1 MTSPRRYG
9 TKARGRRGSALILV
23 LMLTFA
29 LAALAGSAI
38 LLSSTA
44 NLSTKS
50 REGEKDLRYAADA
63 AVAIGESQVQMNPTA
78 LPNTGYTQLATN
90 AAMLAADSTPVP
102 GLTYNLYGGITG
114 SATRQNGRF
123 ITLVAQAIDSN
134 RHRTF
139 IRHIELAQESFAKF
153 AYFSNNENGICFG
166 SGDILYGPVFTNG
179 SVSTCGSPQKA
190 TFYDS
195 VGAAGTVTNGNTA
208 LDTFYDGYK
217 QHQSP
222 IKLPNTSALS
232 GLFSRASV
240 GGTVFTSPNANTD
253 STGDVKSRL
262 EFVAYN
268 NTNPVTADSTGAGE
282 GFVKFYAIDPT
293 RKYWANN
300 ANFTTAHIRDSVE
313 TSYLRA
319 GLHHT
324 ADWHNCGDWHYV
336 ADSIV
341 APVASQSVHY
351 SWQFFPAAVHDSTWF
366 QNPMNNAG
374 VLVHG
379 QHYGWYSGGN
389 VLHWFVRDSI
399 AAGAPTTGLDS
410 NFTRVYDASH
420 SFLGAS
426 FAKESLA
433 VMTYVGSATA
443 ANRWKVWLSV
453 ITPNRDG
460 SAASPDVVCYPGGDP
475 HLVSLERTDWIDSVT
490 TDAGYLKGYGQRG
503 GSDTTY
509 TYGVGSPGL
518 VMPTYAGVGAWT
530 MWPVASPIS
539 YPSTSWGT
547 PSLTWKQHHADW
559 PALFPLD
566 STYNPAFQG
575 VVAVHGTT
583 AISGNVDAHVT
594 VYTDGSMGLI
604 DNLRLVTDESDTL
617 CKHGIGIV
625 AGNDITAMDNAI
637 NVPQHWRTNDAS
649 SSTGTNFVT
658 LRPGSFGGSLYV
670 ESTVM
675 SLGSWGAEG
684 LNSDT
689 NYVSSVLCPASD
701 PPDNIYK
708 RGCLYVFGSIIQNL
722 RVTVNSGSGGAGGYG
737 YSKRYQYDICAVKNP
752 LPYFPTTG
760 RLVLNKYYE
769 HDPNHFNVAAL
780 YNALALP

>member
-1 MTSPRRYG
+1 MTSPRRHG
-9 TKARGRRGSALILV
+9 TTARGRRGSALILV

-63 AVAIGESQVQMNPTA
+63 AAAIGESQVQMNPTA

-102 GLTYNLYGGITG
+102 GITYNLYGGITG

-123 ITLVAQAIDSN
+123 ITLVAQAMDSS

-166 SGDILYGPVFTNG
+166 SGDILYGPVFSNG
-179 SVSTCGSPQKA
+179 SISTCGSPQKA

-195 VGAAGTVTNGNTA
+195 VGAAGTVTNGNVA

-217 QHQSP
+217 QNQPP
-222 IKLPNTSALS
+222 IQLPNTSALN
-232 GLFSRASV
+232 GLFSRAAV
-240 GGTVFTSPNANTD
+240 GGTSFVSPNANTD
-253 STGDVKSRL
+253 STNIVKSRL

-268 NTNPVTADSTGAGE
+268 NTNPNTTDSTGAGE
-282 GFVKFYAIDPT
+282 GFVKFYAI
-293 RKYWANN
+293 N
-300 ANFTTAHIRDSVE
+300 TTATYWTTKYATAHLRDSAE
-313 TSYLRA
+313 ASYLRA
-319 GLHHT
+319 GINHY
-324 ADWHNCGDWHYV
+324 ADWHNCGDWHYIG
-336 ADSIV
+336 DSLPGTTTV
-341 APVASQSVHY
+341 PTY
-351 SWQFFPAAVHDSTWF
+351 SWQFFPAATHDSLWLDSAIVG
-366 QNPMNNAG
+366 QGKAA
-374 VLVHG
+374 HG
-379 QHYGWYSGGN
+379 GNTGWYDGQGW
-389 VLHWFVRDSI
+389 LHWFTKDST
-399 AAGAPTTGLDS
+399 AALRVAGQDS
-410 NFTRVYDASH
+410 GFTQKYNAAHSWLQTNFVS
-420 SFLGAS
+420 
-426 FAKESLA
+426 ESLA
-433 VMTYVGSATA
+433 VKNYFGSQSA
-443 ANRWKVWLSV
+443 ANRWSLWLAV
-453 ITPNRDG
+453 ITPNRDA
-460 SAASPDVVCYPGGDP
+460 SLNSPDPVCYPGGDP
-475 HLVSLERTDWIDSVT
+475 HLVSVERMGWYDT
-490 TDAGYLKGYGQRG
+490 TGASGLNSTNRGYGWRG
-503 GSDTTY
+503 GTDSTY
-509 TYGVGSPGL
+509 TFTAGGPGKQKPVAL
-518 VMPTYAGVGAWT
+518 GVGAWQL
-530 MWPVASPIS
+530 WPVGSPIT
-539 YPSTSWGT
+539 YPTNSTGT

-566 STYNPAFQG
+566 SVYNPAFQG
-575 VVAVHGTT
+575 VVAVSGTT

-594 VYTDGSMGLI
+594 IYTDGSMGLV

-617 CKHGIGIV
+617 CKHGMGIV
-625 AGNDITAMDNAI
+625 AGNDISALDNAI
-637 NVPQHWRTNDAS
+637 NVPQHWYPNDAN

-658 LRPGSFGGSLYV
+658 LRNGSFGGSLYV

-722 RVTVNSGSGGAGGYG
+722 RETVNSGSGGAGGYG
-737 YSKRYQYDICAVKNP
+737 YAKRYQYDICAVKNP

-780 YNALALP
+780 YSALALP

>member
-1 MTSPRRYG
+1 MTSLRRKR
-9 TKARGRRGSALILV
+9 TTARGRRGSALILV

-63 AVAIGESQVQMNPTA
+63 AVAVGESQVQMNPTA
-78 LPNTGYTQLATN
+78 LPNTGYTQMATN

-102 GLTYNLYGGITG
+102 GITYNLYGGITG

-123 ITLVAQAIDSN
+123 ITLVAQAMDSA

-166 SGDILYGPVFTNG
+166 SGDILYGPVFSNG
-179 SVSTCGSPQKA
+179 NISTCGSPQKA
-190 TFYDS
+190 TFDDS
-195 VGAAGTVTNGNTA
+195 VGAAGTVTNGNSA
-208 LDTFYDGYK
+208 LDTFYLGYK
-217 QHQSP
+217 QNQAP
-222 IKLPNTSALS
+222 IALPNTTALN
-232 GLFSRASV
+232 GLFARAAV
-240 GGTVFTSPNANTD
+240 GGTAFTSPNSNTD
-253 STGDVKSRL
+253 STGIVKSRL

-268 NTNPVTADSTGAGE
+268 TTSPVSPDSTAAGE
-282 GFVKFYAIDPT
+282 GFVKFYALDPT
-293 RKYWANN
+293 KKYWASNVN
-300 ANFTTAHIRDSVE
+300 LSTAHLRDSAE
-313 TSYLRA
+313 GSYLRS
-319 GLHHT
+319 GINHV

-336 ADSIV
+336 ADSV
-341 APVASQSVHY
+341 VTPVASQSIHY
-351 SWQFFPAAVHDSTWF
+351 SWQFFPAAVHDSGWF
-366 QNPMNNAG
+366 QTVVSNG
-374 VLVHG
+374 GILVHG
-379 QHYGWYSGGN
+379 QHHGWYDGGN
-389 VLHWFVRDSI
+389 VLHWFMKDSTS
-399 AAGAPTTGLDS
+399 ATPAYGLDS
-410 NFTRVYDASH
+410 NFMRVYDAAHLGLGS
-420 SFLGAS
+420 SFVR
-426 FAKESLA
+426 ESLA
-433 VMTYVGSATA
+433 VVNAVSTAT
-443 ANRWKVWLSV
+443 RWQLWLSV
-453 ITPNRDG
+453 ITPSRDA
-460 SAASPDVVCYPGGDP
+460 SAASPEVACYPGGDP
-475 HLVSLERTDWIDSVT
+475 HLVSIERTDWIDSVAT
-490 TDAGYLKGYGQRG
+490 NPGYLRGYGWRG
-503 GSDTTY
+503 GTDSTY
-509 TYGVGSPGL
+509 TYGVGGPGL
-518 VMPTYAGVGAWT
+518 QMPSYAGVGLYT
-530 MWPVASPIS
+530 MWPIASPIT

-547 PSLTWKQHHADW
+547 PSLTWKTHHADW

-566 STYNPAFQG
+566 SVYNPAFQG

-594 VYTDGSMGLI
+594 VYTDGSMGMI

-617 CKHGIGIV
+617 CKHGMGIV
-625 AGNDITAMDNAI
+625 AGNDITALDNPI
-637 NVPQHWRTNDAS
+637 NVPQHWMEADAN

-684 LNSDT
+684 LNADT
-689 NYVSSVLCPASD
+689 DYVSSVLCPASA

-769 HDPNHFNVAAL
+769 HDPNHFNVSAL
-780 YNALALP
+780 YSALALP

>member
-1 MTSPRRYG
+1 MTSPRRHG
-9 TKARGRRGSALILV
+9 TTARGRRGSALILV

-63 AVAIGESQVQMNPTA
+63 AVAIGESQVEMNPTA
-78 LPNTGYTQLATN
+78 LPNTGYTQMATN
-90 AAMLAADSTPVP
+90 AAMLAADSSAVP
-102 GLTYNLYGGITG
+102 GITYNLYGGITG

-123 ITLVAQAIDSN
+123 ITLVAQAMDSN

-166 SGDILYGPVFTNG
+166 SGDILYGPVFSNG
-179 SVSTCGSPQKA
+179 NISTCGSPQKA

-217 QHQSP
+217 QNQTP
-222 IKLPNTSALS
+222 IALPNTSALN
-232 GLFSRASV
+232 GLFSRAAV
-240 GGTVFTSPNANTD
+240 GGTQFTSPNANTD
-253 STGDVKSRL
+253 STGIVKSRL

-268 NTNPVTADSTGAGE
+268 NTNPVSPDSTGAGE
-282 GFVKFYAIDPT
+282 GFVRFYAIDPT
-293 RKYWANN
+293 KKYWATNVN
-300 ANFTTAHIRDSVE
+300 LTTSAMRDSAE
-313 TSYLRA
+313 ASYLRA
-319 GLHHT
+319 GLNHV

-336 ADSIV
+336 ADSV
-341 APVASQSVHY
+341 VSPAASASIHY
-351 SWQFFPAAVHDSTWF
+351 SWQFFPAAVHDSAWF
-366 QNPMNNAG
+366 VTAVNNAG
-374 VLVHG
+374 VAVHG
-379 QHYGWYSGGN
+379 QSHGWYDGSG
-389 VLHWFVRDSI
+389 VLHWFMKDSTSVTP
-399 AAGAPTTGLDS
+399 AYGLDS
-410 NFTRVYDASH
+410 NFTRVYDAAH
-420 SFLGAS
+420 TFLGTS
-426 FAKESLA
+426 FVRESLA
-433 VMTYVGSATA
+433 VVKATTTA
-443 ANRWKVWLSV
+443 TRWTMWLSV
-453 ITPNRDG
+453 ITPARDA
-460 SAASPDVVCYPGGDP
+460 SSASPEVVCYAAGDP
-475 HLVSLERTDWIDSVT
+475 HLVSMERTDWIDSVVGSL
-490 TDAGYLKGYGQRG
+490 GYLKGYGWRG
-503 GSDTTY
+503 GTDSTY
-509 TYGVGSPGL
+509 TYGAGGPGL
-518 VMPTYAGVGAWT
+518 NMPSYAGVGAWT
-530 MWPVASPIS
+530 LWSTVGSPIV
-539 YPSTSWGT
+539 YPTTSWGT

-559 PALFPLD
+559 PVLFPLD
-566 STYNPAFQG
+566 SVYNPAFQG
-575 VVAVHGTT
+575 VVAVHGTS
-583 AISGNVDAHVT
+583 AISGNVDGHVT
-594 VYTDGSMGLI
+594 VYTDGSMGIL

-617 CKHGIGIV
+617 CKHGMGIV
-625 AGNDITAMDNAI
+625 AGNDISGLDNAI
-637 NVPQHWRTNDAS
+637 NVPQHWMENDAN

-658 LRPGSFGGSLYV
+658 LRNGSFGGSLYV

-722 RVTVNSGSGGAGGYG
+722 RETVNSGSGGVAGYG
-737 YSKRYQYDICAVKNP
+737 YAKRYQYDICAVKNP

>member
-1 MTSPRRYG
+1 MTSPRRHG
-9 TKARGRRGSALILV
+9 TTARGRRGSALILV

-78 LPNTGYTQLATN
+78 LPNTGYTQMATN
-90 AAMLAADSTPVP
+90 AAMLAADSSAVP
-102 GLTYNLYGGITG
+102 GITYNLYGGITG

-123 ITLVAQAIDSN
+123 ITLVAQAMDSN

-166 SGDILYGPVFTNG
+166 SGDILYGPVFSNG
-179 SVSTCGSPQKA
+179 NISTCAPTQKA

-217 QHQSP
+217 QNQPP
-222 IKLPNTSALS
+222 IALPNTSALN

-240 GGTVFTSPNANTD
+240 GGTSFISPNANTD
-253 STGDVKSRL
+253 STGIVKSRL

-268 NTNPVTADSTGAGE
+268 TTNPATADSTGAGE
-282 GFVKFYAIDPT
+282 GFVKFYAI
-293 RKYWANN
+293 N
-300 ANFTTAHIRDSVE
+300 TTANYWNAFTAGAKRDSAQA
-313 TSYLRA
+313 SYLRA
-319 GLHHT
+319 GINHY
-324 ADWHNCGDWHYV
+324 ADHHNCGDWHFV
-336 ADSIV
+336 ADSQPGV
-341 APVASQSVHY
+341 TLGHAYY
-351 SWQFFPAAVHDSTWF
+351 SWQFFPAAVHDSLWF
-366 QNPMNNAG
+366 ENPATLNGISMTGA
-374 VLVHG
+374 VKT
-379 QHYGWYSGGN
+379 GWYSGDS
-389 VLHWFVRDSI
+389 VLHWFIRDSG
-399 AAGAPTTGLDS
+399 AGPTYKPGLDS
-410 NFTRVYDASH
+410 NFTQTYSAGTHPWLTNQYVSEESRLLLDLPTH
-420 SFLGAS
+420 SA
-426 FAKESLA
+426 
-433 VMTYVGSATA
+433 ATA
-443 ANRWKVWLSV
+443 WAVWITT
-453 ITPNRDG
+453 ITPARDG
-460 SAASPDVVCYPGGDP
+460 PAPAEACYPGGSP
-475 HLVSLERTDWIDSVT
+475 YLVSMERTGWRDSLT
-490 TDAGYLKGYGQRG
+490 ASGNAWYDKGYGWKG
-503 GSDTTY
+503 GTDTTY
-509 TYGVGSPGL
+509 TYTTGSPGVVKPTAFGTGAWAMWSTVGSPI
-518 VMPTYAGVGAWT
+518 VYPT
-530 MWPVASPIS
+530 
-539 YPSTSWGT
+539 TSAGT
-547 PSLTWKQHHADW
+547 PPLTWKQNHMDW

-566 STYNPAFQG
+566 SVYNPAFQG

-583 AISGNVDAHVT
+583 AISGNVDGHVT
-594 VYTDGSMGLI
+594 VYTDGSMGLV

-617 CKHGIGIV
+617 CKHGMGIV
-625 AGNDITAMDNAI
+625 AGNDISGLDNAI
-637 NVPQHWRTNDAS
+637 NVPQHWMPNDAN

-658 LRPGSFGGSLYV
+658 LRSGSFGGSLYV

-722 RVTVNSGSGGAGGYG
+722 RETVNSGSGGVAGYG
-737 YSKRYQYDICAVKNP
+737 YAKRYQYDICAVKNP

-769 HDPNHFNVAAL
+769 HDPNHFSVSAL
-780 YNALALP
+780 YSALALP

>member
-1 MTSPRRYG
+1 
-9 TKARGRRGSALILV
+9 
-23 LMLTFA
+23 MLTFA

-78 LPNTGYTQLATN
+78 LPNTGYTQMATN
-90 AAMLAADSTPVP
+90 AAMLAADSSAVP
-102 GLTYNLYGGITG
+102 GITYNLYGGITG

-123 ITLVAQAIDSN
+123 ITLVAQAMDSN

-166 SGDILYGPVFTNG
+166 SGDILYGPVFSNG
-179 SVSTCGSPQKA
+179 SISTCGSPQKA
-190 TFYDS
+190 TFEDS

-217 QHQSP
+217 QNQTP
-222 IKLPNTSALS
+222 IALPNTSALN
-232 GLFSRASV
+232 GLFSRAAV
-240 GGTVFTSPNANTD
+240 GGTSFTSPNANTD
-253 STGDVKSRL
+253 STGIVKSRL

-268 NTNPVTADSTGAGE
+268 TTNPNTADSTGVGE
-282 GFVKFYAIDPT
+282 GFVKFYSINT
-293 RKYWANN
+293 
-300 ANFTTAHIRDSVE
+300 TTALYWNTFAAGSKRDSAE
-313 TSYLRA
+313 ASYLRA
-319 GLHHT
+319 GINHY

-341 APVASQSVHY
+341 TPVASQSIHY
-351 SWQFFPAAVHDSTWF
+351 SWQFFPRAAYDSTWF
-366 QNPMNNAG
+366 LNAATNSG
-374 VLVHG
+374 PITIHG
-379 QHYGWYSGGN
+379 QKYTWYSGDN
-389 VLHWFVRDSI
+389 TLHWFAKDSI
-399 AAGAPTTGLDS
+399 LGTPTAGLDS
-410 NFTRVYDASH
+410 NFTQKYNAAH
-420 SFLGAS
+420 SWLQTNFIA
-426 FAKESLA
+426 ESLA
-433 VMTYVGSATA
+433 VANMKATNNA
-443 ANRWKVWLSV
+443 ANKWALWIAT
-453 ITPNRDG
+453 ITPNRD
-460 SAASPDVVCYPGGDP
+460 ANANAPEPVCYPGGDP
-475 HLVSLERTDWIDSVT
+475 HLVAVERMQWIDSVNT
-490 TDAGYLKGYGQRG
+490 GPGYLHGYGWRG
-503 GSDTTY
+503 GADSTY
-509 TYGVGSPGL
+509 TYGVGGPGL
-518 VMPTYAGVGAWT
+518 QMPTYAGVGSWT
-530 MWPVASPIS
+530 LWPVGSPIT
-539 YPSTSWGT
+539 YPTNSTGT
-547 PSLTWKQHHADW
+547 PSLTWKQHHADY

-566 STYNPAFQG
+566 SVYNPAFQG

-583 AISGNVDAHVT
+583 SISGNVDAHVT
-594 VYTDGSMGLI
+594 VYTDGSMGII
-604 DNLRLVTDESDTL
+604 DDLRLVTDESDTL
-617 CKHGIGIV
+617 CKHGMGIV
-625 AGNDITAMDNAI
+625 AGNDISGLDNAI
-637 NVPQHWRTNDAS
+637 NVPQHWYPGDPS

-658 LRPGSFGGSLYV
+658 LRHGSFGGSLYV

-722 RVTVNSGSGGAGGYG
+722 RETVNSGSGGVAGYG
-737 YSKRYQYDICAVKNP
+737 YAKRYQYDICAVKNP

-769 HDPNHFNVAAL
+769 HDPNHFSVSAL
-780 YNALALP
+780 YSALALP

>member
-1 MTSPRRYG
+1 MTSPRRHG
-9 TKARGRRGSALILV
+9 TTARGRRGSALILV

-44 NLSTKS
+44 SLSTKS

-63 AVAIGESQVQMNPTA
+63 AVAVGESNVQMNPTA

-102 GLTYNLYGGITG
+102 GITYNLYGGITG

-123 ITLVAQAIDSN
+123 VTLVAQAMDSA

-166 SGDILYGPVFTNG
+166 SGDILYGPVFSNG
-179 SVSTCGSPQKA
+179 DISTCSGQKA
-190 TFYDS
+190 TFDDS
-195 VGAAGTVTNGNTA
+195 VGAHGTVTNGNPA
-208 LDTFYDGYK
+208 ADTFYKGYK
-217 QHQSP
+217 TGQP
-222 IKLPNTSALS
+222 TITLPNTSALN
-232 GLFSRASV
+232 GLFARAQV
-240 GGTVFTSPNANTD
+240 GNTKFISPNANTD
-253 STGDVKSRL
+253 STGIVKSRL

-268 NTNPVTADSTGAGE
+268 TTNPSATDSTGPGE
-282 GFVKFYAIDPT
+282 GFVKFYAINT
-293 RKYWANN
+293 NATYWSTNYA
-300 ANFTTAHIRDSVE
+300 TAHLRDSAE
-313 TSYLRA
+313 ASYLR
-319 GLHHT
+319 GGINHV

-336 ADSIV
+336 ADSIPGS
-341 APVASQSVHY
+341 APTY
-351 SWQFFPAAVHDSTWF
+351 SWQFFPAAIHDSAWF
-366 QNPMNNAG
+366 YNPATGNGVALHGANYGWWDGSGTAHWFSKDSVTGTPVAGSDSSFLVVNNAQHSWLGANYLSEFSRLFTYRGAQNPANA
-374 VLVHG
+374 
-379 QHYGWYSGGN
+379 W
-389 VLHWFVRDSI
+389 
-399 AAGAPTTGLDS
+399 A
-410 NFTRVYDASH
+410 
-420 SFLGAS
+420 
-426 FAKESLA
+426 
-433 VMTYVGSATA
+433 
-443 ANRWKVWLSV
+443 VWLAV
-453 ITPNRDG
+453 ITPQRDG
-460 SAASPDVVCYPGGDP
+460 TPTSPEPACYPGGNP
-475 HLVSLERTDWIDSVT
+475 HLVAVERVKWRDT
-490 TDAGYLKGYGQRG
+490 TVAGNGFNKGYGWKG
-503 GSDTTY
+503 GTDTTY
-509 TYGVGSPGL
+509 TYGVGGPGL
-518 VMPTYAGVGAWT
+518 QMPANNYGVGSWSL
-530 MWPVASPIS
+530 WPISSPIT
-539 YPSTSWGT
+539 YPTNSTGT
-547 PSLTWKQHHADW
+547 PSLTWKQHHTDW

-566 STYNPAFQG
+566 SVYNPAFQG
-575 VVAVHGTT
+575 VVAVAGTT

-594 VYTDGSMGLI
+594 VYTDGSMGMI

-637 NVPQHWRTNDAS
+637 NVPQHWYPGDPS

-658 LRPGSFGGSLYV
+658 LRSGPFGGSLYV

-684 LNSDT
+684 LNADT
-689 NYVSSVLCPASD
+689 NYVSSVLCPASL

-722 RVTVNSGSGGAGGYG
+722 RVTVNSGSGGTNGFG

-769 HDPNHFNVAAL
+769 HDPNHFDVAAL
-780 YNALALP
+780 YQALALP